1 MYEDIGCKKGKTKKE
16 VKRRRL
22 DKDTEMFFV
31 FFFFWGGEGV
41 MGRFFKR
48 AKQRKW

>member
-22 DKDTEMFFV
+22 DKDTEMLFRS
-31 FFFFWGGEGV
+31 GGGGGYGAIFQESKTKKV
-41 MGRFFKR
+41 VKEM
-48 AKQRKW
+48 